1 MDREYLDVLVKTI
14 LNNIKN
20 NVGNSYVVIEGEQEL
35 VTDKKMLQV
44 LENLIENHYIL
55 MCNDGEIEE
64 AVMRS
69 LIQYY
74 VAIYNDN
81 VSLLNKLLDNNF
93 NFGRF
98 KYYEM
103 NLFILD
109 KRITDKIE
117 EDKLLEIMDGNTELM
132 RNFYRGLY
140 RRRNDQH
147 GQAEEMIEKVG
158 TVLKQNKEIV
168 SKKDSCF
175 LSAPREYFFTIDLL
189 KNFSSEEI
197 LNFTEGQKEV
207 LNQFYD
213 RKDKDTR
220 VKLELIKKYNYSK
233 NLIFWD
239 YYYEHFTIDEI
250 LKLSEDDIRVY
261 NGIFSDLGYFKLDV
275 GKIIRTIKEIKEVN
289 PQFNYRMS
297 GIIYKAL
304 SKEQIMALSPEGVE
318 DVNWCYSCYNLR
330 QLEHI
335 DISEKILIMWIKNA
349 AHKDFL
355 RRNFN
360 KVVKVKK
367 RER

>member
-20 NVGNSYVVIEGEQEL
+20 NVKQSSVIIEGEQEL
-35 VTDKKMLQV
+35 VTDKKIRQV
-44 LENLIENHYIL
+44 IENLIENHYIL
-55 MCNDGEIEE
+55 MCNDCELEE
-64 AVMRS
+64 TVMRS

-74 VAIYNDN
+74 VAIYNNN
-81 VSLLNKLLDNNF
+81 VKLLNKLLDNNF

-98 KYYEM
+98 KNYEM

-109 KRITDKIE
+109 KRITDRIE
-117 EDKLLEIMDGNTELM
+117 EDKLLEIMDGNTDLM
-132 RNFYRGLY
+132 RNFYRNLY
-140 RRRNDQH
+140 VHSDDKEVN
-147 GQAEEMIEKVG
+147 AEEMIEKVC
-158 TVLKQNKEIV
+158 TILQQNKEIV
-168 SKKDSCF
+168 SKKDSYF

-189 KNFSSEEI
+189 KNFSSDEI
-197 LNFTEGQKEV
+197 LNFTEGQKDI
-207 LNQFYD
+207 LNQFYAL
-213 RKDKDTR
+213 KDKDTK

-239 YYYEHFTIDEI
+239 QYDEYFTIDEI
-250 LKLSEDDIRVY
+250 LKLSEDDIRLY

-275 GKIIRTIKEIKEVN
+275 GKIIKTIKEIKEVN

-318 DVNWCYSCYNLR
+318 DVNWCCTGYKLR

-360 KVVKVKK
+360 KVVKIKK

>member
-1 MDREYLDVLVKTI
+1 MDKEYLDVLVKTM

-20 NVGNSYVVIEGEQEL
+20 NAKNSYVVIEGEQEII
-35 VTDKKMLQV
+35 TDKKMRRV
-44 LENLIENHYIL
+44 LEILIENHYIL
-55 MCNDGEIEE
+55 MCNDGKIEE

-81 VSLLNKLLDNNF
+81 VKLLNKLLDNNF

-109 KRITDKIE
+109 KRITDRIE
-117 EDKLLEIMDGNTELM
+117 EDKLLEIMNGNTELM
-132 RNFYRGLY
+132 RNFYRNLY
-140 RRRNDQH
+140 VNRNNKEVN
-147 GQAEEMIEKVG
+147 AEEMIEKVC
-158 TVLKQNKEIV
+158 TILKQNKDIV
-168 SKKDSCF
+168 SKKDSYF
-175 LSAPREYFFTIDLL
+175 LSGPREYFFTIDLL

-197 LNFTEGQKEV
+197 INFTEGQKEV

-213 RKDKDTR
+213 RKDKGTN

-239 YYYEHFTIDEI
+239 QYDEYFTTNEI
-250 LKLSEDDIRVY
+250 LKLSEDDIRLY

-275 GKIIRTIKEIKEVN
+275 GKIIKTIKEIKEVN

-318 DVNWCYSCYNLR
+318 DVNWCCTGYNLK
-330 QLEHI
+330 QLNHI
-335 DISEKILIMWIKNA
+335 DISEKILITSIKNA

-360 KVVKVKK
+360 NVVKIKK
-367 RER
+367 RDK